1 MGDAARPGRMSAVS
15 REQAIREGA
24 AAHLTEQHKKQRIL
38 SHTVQW
44 DKYANNKTLTN
55 KHITALEAYD
65 KRGPE
70 VQEACLN
77 TEKGALIAE
86 ALTLMIKRGAQ
97 NDPDDLNYVLTLI
110 DSMLT
115 LYPDKV
121 ALFRALTVVN
131 PFNRLLDVLADS
143 AADDEQQLRLI
154 THILGLLHYPG
165 LGNGPP
171 LMNEQLS
178 LLASYVKDSLDGD
191 KLQKG
196 EKHVVNTTIHVTSC
210 LMVFLRESSLRTHV
224 NDMYNFDRHLSLFLG
239 DALKVGNV
247 QLLYQVGFCLWLLS
261 YDPAIAERM
270 DETDVVVNILKVMK
284 SVSKEKVIRVC
295 LACLRNLV
303 DKAGHNQTMIDNAA
317 VKQLAVLRNRK
328 WSDDEVREDLDFIS
342 DALAKGVHVL
352 SSLDMYRKEIAEG
365 KLEWTPVH
373 KSEMFWRDN
382 VVKICPVG
390 KGVAD
395 SEDLLALIEL
405 LNEKM
410 VKAKTDK
417 LDDEDVTTVAVICH
431 DLGEFARFHP
441 QGKKILT
448 GDAAMHADKRCTK
461 DLLMSIMSNPPGGNE
476 EIGKQALT
484 CIPKMMVTN
493 WQFL

>member
-303 DKAGHNQTMIDNAA
+303 DKAGHNQTMIDNDAM
-317 VKQLAVLRNRK
+317 KQLAVLGNRK
-328 WSDDEVREDLDFIS
+328 WSDEEVREDLDFIS
-342 DALAKGVHVL
+342 DSLAKSVHVL
-352 SSLDMYRKEIAEG
+352 SSIDMYRKEIASG

-373 KSEMFWRDN
+373 KSETFWRDN
-382 VVKICPVG
+382 VTKLCPVG
-390 KGVAD
+390 GSVAT
-395 SEDLLALIEL
+395 SEDLMALITL
-405 LNEKM
+405 LN
-410 VKAKTDK
+410 AKFDK
-417 LDDEDVTTVAVICH
+417 GSGLSMEEAETVAVICH

-441 QGKKILT
+441 NGKRILQSD
-448 GDAAMHADKRCTK
+448 GEARSDKRSTK
-461 DLLMSIMSNPPGGNE
+461 DVLMTIMSSPPGGNE
-476 EIGKQALT
+476 EIGKEALT
-484 CIPKMMVTN
+484 C
-493 WQFL
+493 